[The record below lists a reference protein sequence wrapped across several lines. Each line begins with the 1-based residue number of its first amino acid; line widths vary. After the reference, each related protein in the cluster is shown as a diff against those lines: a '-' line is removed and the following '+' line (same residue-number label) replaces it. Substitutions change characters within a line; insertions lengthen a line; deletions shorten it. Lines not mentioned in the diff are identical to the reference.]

1 MTNYE
6 WCCQS
11 IENMAQVIDI
21 AKCGWTREQ
30 IIKWL
35 QKEERNQVCECCSG
49 DERLKDNEN

>member
-1 MTNYE
+1 MTNFE

-30 IIKWL
+30 IIEWL
-35 QKEERNQVCECCSG
+35 QKAGKEKGYERTRS
-49 DERLKDNEN
+49 R

>member
-1 MTNYE
+1 MTNFE

-35 QKEERNQVCECCSG
+35 QKARKEKGYERTRS
-49 DERLKDNEN
+49 R